1 MLLPSFYLFTL
12 YIRIIEAGYQT
23 VDIQIKMAYVYCV
36 TVVGGISV
44 LLACMWVK
52 APLLILPLLQKDDQ
66 DVFGVPSE

>member
-23 VDIQIKMAYVYCV
+23 VDTQIKMAYVYCV
-36 TVVGGISV
+36 TVVGGV
-44 LLACMWVK
+44 LLACMWVI